1 MKKNYVKKCLALTL
15 AFSMTFSTVAFAD
28 TAKDTY
34 TNEQGS
40 GENGT
45 IEPGAT
51 TPGTTEP
58 GTTTPGTTEPG
69 TTEPGTTEPGT
80 TEPGTTEPGT
90 TTPGESEP
98 ENPVK
103 HYGWYTDEE
112 TGKTYYYDLEG
123 NIKTG
128 WQTRDGIKY
137 YLDGEDEEYPGA
149 MVTDA
154 VKEIDGKYYSFNAE
168 GRLQK
173 GWAFHVEG
181 WYYADPTDGV
191 LQTGWK
197 KLGSVWY
204 YLDGENEEYPCLMV
218 QNDWKKVKN
227 IWYYFDNNGAM
238 VTGWQQVDNT
248 WYYLNSDGSM
258 AKGWIKVKNAWYY
271 LNNSGVMATG
281 WQKINGKWYYLK
293 SSGAMAT
300 GWQKVDGSW
309 YYLNSN
315 GSMATGWLKV
325 SGKWYYL
332 KSNGA
337 MVTGWQK
344 IGSSWYYLNGSGAMA
359 TGWAKLGGKWYYLKS
374 NGAMVTGWQKIN
386 GYWYYFYKNK
396 DSHGGIEG
404 VMAANTKIDG
414 YTLSASGAMKPT
426 ANSQMAL
433 KAQAYSSSTG
443 YLILVNRATCQV
455 GIFTGKTGFWNQIKS
470 WSCSPGASS
479 SPTVAGTFRV
489 GGKGYYFDSGSAR
502 CYWYTQFYGNYLFHS
517 VLYNKNGTLMDGRLG
532 MHLSHG
538 CVRLQIDNAKWI
550 YNNIPRGTTVV
561 VY

>member
-45 IEPGAT
+45 IEPGAI

-58 GTTTPGTTEPG
+58 GTTTPGTTEPGTTEPG

-123 NIKTG
+123 KIKTG

-173 GWAFHVEG
+173 GWASHAEG
-181 WYYADPTDGV
+181 WYYADLTDGV

-238 VTGWQQVDNT
+238 MTGWQKVDDT
-248 WYYLNSDGSM
+248 WYYLNSNGSM
-258 AKGWIKVKNAWYY
+258 AKGWIKVKNVWYY
-271 LNNSGVMATG
+271 LDN
-281 WQKINGKWYYLK
+281 
-293 SSGAMAT
+293 SGAMA
-300 GWQKVDGSW
+300 
-309 YYLNSN
+309 
-315 GSMATGWLKV
+315 
-325 SGKWYYL
+325 
-332 KSNGA
+332 
-337 MVTGWQK
+337 
-344 IGSSWYYLNGSGAMA
+344 
-359 TGWAKLGGKWYYLKS
+359 
-374 NGAMVTGWQKIN
+374 TGWQKIN
-386 GYWYYFYKNK
+386 GYWYYFYRNK

-414 YTLSASGAMKPT
+414 YTLSASGVMKPT

>member
-15 AFSMTFSTVAFAD
+15 AFSMTFSTVALAD

-34 TNEQGS
+34 MNEQGS
-40 GENGT
+40 GENG
-45 IEPGAT
+45 A
-51 TPGTTEP
+51 TEP
-58 GTTTPGTTEPG
+58 GTTT
-69 TTEPGTTEPGT
+69 PGT

-123 NIKTG
+123 KIKTG

-173 GWAFHVEG
+173 GWASHAEG
-181 WYYADPTDGV
+181 WYYADLTDGV

-238 VTGWQQVDNT
+238 MTGWQQVDDT

-258 AKGWIKVKNAWYY
+258 AKGWIKVKNVWYY
-271 LNNSGVMATG
+271 LDN
-281 WQKINGKWYYLK
+281 
-293 SSGAMAT
+293 SGAMA
-300 GWQKVDGSW
+300 
-309 YYLNSN
+309 
-315 GSMATGWLKV
+315 
-325 SGKWYYL
+325 
-332 KSNGA
+332 
-337 MVTGWQK
+337 
-344 IGSSWYYLNGSGAMA
+344 
-359 TGWAKLGGKWYYLKS
+359 
-374 NGAMVTGWQKIN
+374 TGWQKIN

>member
-281 WQKINGKWYYLK
+281 WQKING
-293 SSGAMAT
+293 
-300 GWQKVDGSW
+300 
-309 YYLNSN
+309 
-315 GSMATGWLKV
+315 
-325 SGKWYYL
+325 
-332 KSNGA
+332 
-337 MVTGWQK
+337 
-344 IGSSWYYLNGSGAMA
+344 
-359 TGWAKLGGKWYYLKS
+359 
-374 NGAMVTGWQKIN
+374 
-386 GYWYYFYKNK
+386 YWYYFYKNK

>member
-238 VTGWQQVDNT
+238 VTGWQQVD
-248 WYYLNSDGSM
+248 
-258 AKGWIKVKNAWYY
+258 
-271 LNNSGVMATG
+271 
-281 WQKINGKWYYLK
+281 
-293 SSGAMAT
+293 
-300 GWQKVDGSW
+300 GSW

-315 GSMATGWLKV
+315 GSMATGWVKV
-325 SGKWYYL
+325 S
-332 KSNGA
+332 
-337 MVTGWQK
+337 
-344 IGSSWYYLNGSGAMA
+344 
-359 TGWAKLGGKWYYLKS
+359 GKWYYLKS

>member
-90 TTPGESEP
+90 TEPGTTTPGESEP

-103 HYGWYTDEE
+103 HYGWHKDEE

-123 NIKTG
+123 KIKTG

-149 MVTDA
+149 MVTDV
-154 VKEIDGKYYSFNAE
+154 VKEIDGKYYSFNTE

-173 GWAFHVEG
+173 GWASHAEG

-238 VTGWQQVDNT
+238 MTGWQKVDDT
-248 WYYLNSDGSM
+248 WYYLNSNGSM
-258 AKGWIKVKNAWYY
+258 AKGWIKVKNVWYY
-271 LNNSGVMATG
+271 LDN
-281 WQKINGKWYYLK
+281 
-293 SSGAMAT
+293 SGAMA
-300 GWQKVDGSW
+300 
-309 YYLNSN
+309 
-315 GSMATGWLKV
+315 
-325 SGKWYYL
+325 
-332 KSNGA
+332 
-337 MVTGWQK
+337 
-344 IGSSWYYLNGSGAMA
+344 
-359 TGWAKLGGKWYYLKS
+359 
-374 NGAMVTGWQKIN
+374 TGWQKIN

-414 YTLSASGAMKPT
+414 YRLSASGAMKPT

>member
-69 TTEPGTTEPGT
+69 TTEPGI

-123 NIKTG
+123 KIKTG

-149 MVTDA
+149 MVTDV
-154 VKEIDGKYYSFNAE
+154 VKEIDGKYYSFNTE

-173 GWAFHVEG
+173 GWVSHAEG
-181 WYYADPTDGV
+181 WYYADSIGGV

-238 VTGWQQVDNT
+238 
-248 WYYLNSDGSM
+248 M
-258 AKGWIKVKNAWYY
+258 
-271 LNNSGVMATG
+271 
-281 WQKINGKWYYLK
+281 
-293 SSGAMAT
+293 T

-315 GSMATGWLKV
+315 GSM
-325 SGKWYYL
+325 
-332 KSNGA
+332 
-337 MVTGWQK
+337 VTGWVK
-344 IGSSWYYLNGSGAMA
+344 VS
-359 TGWAKLGGKWYYLKS
+359 GKWYYLKS

>member
-238 VTGWQQVDNT
+238 VTGWQQ
-248 WYYLNSDGSM
+248 
-258 AKGWIKVKNAWYY
+258 
-271 LNNSGVMATG
+271 
-281 WQKINGKWYYLK
+281 
-293 SSGAMAT
+293 
-300 GWQKVDGSW
+300 
-309 YYLNSN
+309 
-315 GSMATGWLKV
+315 
-325 SGKWYYL
+325 
-332 KSNGA
+332 
-337 MVTGWQK
+337 

>member
-123 NIKTG
+123 NIK
-128 WQTRDGIKY
+128 
-137 YLDGEDEEYPGA
+137 
-149 MVTDA
+149 
-154 VKEIDGKYYSFNAE
+154 
-168 GRLQK
+168 
-173 GWAFHVEG
+173 
-181 WYYADPTDGV
+181 
-191 LQTGWK
+191 TGWK

-315 GSMATGWLKV
+315 GSMATGWVKV

>member
-15 AFSMTFSTVAFAD
+15 AFSMTFSTVALAD

-34 TNEQGS
+34 MNEQGS
-40 GENGT
+40 G
-45 IEPGAT
+45 
-51 TPGTTEP
+51 EP

-69 TTEPGTTEPGT
+69 TTTPGT

-123 NIKTG
+123 KIKTG

-173 GWAFHVEG
+173 GWASHAEG
-181 WYYADPTDGV
+181 WYYADLTDGV

-238 VTGWQQVDNT
+238 MTGWQQVDDT

-258 AKGWIKVKNAWYY
+258 AKGWIKVKNVWYY
-271 LNNSGVMATG
+271 LDNSGAMATG

-315 GSMATGWLKV
+315 V
-325 SGKWYYL
+325 S
-332 KSNGA
+332 
-337 MVTGWQK
+337 MVTGWVK
-344 IGSSWYYLNGSGAMA
+344 VS
-359 TGWAKLGGKWYYLKS
+359 GKWYYLKS

>member
-15 AFSMTFSTVAFAD
+15 AFSMTFSTVALAD

-34 TNEQGS
+34 MNEQGS
-40 GENGT
+40 G
-45 IEPGAT
+45 
-51 TPGTTEP
+51 EP

-69 TTEPGTTEPGT
+69 TTTPGT

-123 NIKTG
+123 KIKTG

-137 YLDGEDEEYPGA
+137 YLYGEDEEYPGA

-173 GWAFHVEG
+173 GWASHAEG
-181 WYYADPTDGV
+181 WYYADLTDGV

-238 VTGWQQVDNT
+238 MTGWQQVDDT

-258 AKGWIKVKNAWYY
+258 AKGWIKVKNVWYY
-271 LNNSGVMATG
+271 LDN
-281 WQKINGKWYYLK
+281 
-293 SSGAMAT
+293 SGAMA
-300 GWQKVDGSW
+300 
-309 YYLNSN
+309 
-315 GSMATGWLKV
+315 
-325 SGKWYYL
+325 
-332 KSNGA
+332 
-337 MVTGWQK
+337 
-344 IGSSWYYLNGSGAMA
+344 
-359 TGWAKLGGKWYYLKS
+359 
-374 NGAMVTGWQKIN
+374 TGWQKIN